1 MAASEMFNK
10 RLLMFTG
17 KGGVGKSTIAAGLA
31 VLAAQMSKR
40 VLIVEIDTK
49 SAMKQIFDVPYL
61 GFEPIEISDNIWA
74 INIDPKEALEEYI
87 QEHARIHKLAQLI
100 TGNKILRYF
109 FKTAPAVNELVTI
122 NAIYRLE
129 QEKSAIGPR
138 FDIIIID
145 MPASGHAL
153 LFLQIP
159 QMVKR
164 LTRRGPLF
172 KMVDKYD
179 KLLRDPAKTM
189 LNIVTLPE
197 EMPVTETIELLG
209 KLKDGNDLPLGYLF
223 INCVPERIFDDNE
236 AGLLRSMKISADDN
250 GNEAVSELLFTGMD
264 NLNRQ
269 SRFSIQMKRLS
280 DFVELEKINAPRLPL
295 SRFNLAGARHL
306 AEKLKLELGMERV

>member
-1 MAASEMFNK
+1 MTAGDMFNK

-17 KGGVGKSTIAAGLA
+17 KGGVGKSTIVAGLA
-31 VLAAQMSKR
+31 VLAAQMNKR

-61 GFEPIEISDNIWA
+61 GFEPIEIIDNIWA

-100 TGNKILRYF
+100 TNNKVLRYF

-129 QEKSAIGPR
+129 QERSFSGPR
-138 FDIIIID
+138 FDIIMVD

-164 LTRRGPLF
+164 LTKRGPLF

-179 KLLRDPAKTM
+179 RLFRDPAKTM

-197 EMPVTETIELLG
+197 EMPVTETIELFG
-209 KLKDGNDLPLGYLF
+209 KLQNNKDLPLGFLF
-223 INCVPERIFDDNE
+223 INGVPEKIFDDNE
-236 AGLLRSMKISADDN
+236 AGLLKSMNVKAENN
-250 GNEAVSELLFTGMD
+250 GDEAISELLFTGMD

-280 DFVELEKINAPRLPL
+280 DSVELESIRAPRLSL
-295 SRFNLAGARHL
+295 ARFNLAGARRL
-306 AEKLKLELGMERV
+306 AEKLKLELGLEGA